1 MKADGLLLA
10 TLALTS
16 CLTREAIVV
25 APTPAVRTDSLARA
39 SFARSAMD
47 LLERIAIEDS
57 LKPLPASGRGRECF
71 EKDTFDLCGSMQD
84 SVVRIEFVQG
94 GTSFREESERIR
106 LEVLQRFRDAFGE
119 RRVRECS
126 SHGSVCPRPAQID
139 SAASAGSY

>member
-71 EKDTFDLCGSMQD
+71 EKDTFDLCGSMRLV
-84 SVVRIEFVQG
+84 SAEFVSAVRTEACVRVQRRSIAPLRDG
-94 GTSFREESERIR
+94 G
-106 LEVLQRFRDAFGE
+106 A
-119 RRVRECS
+119 
-126 SHGSVCPRPAQID
+126 
-139 SAASAGSY
+139 

>member
-25 APTPAVRTDSLARA
+25 APGGEGVLREGHFRFVR
-39 SFARSAMD
+39 
-47 LLERIAIEDS
+47 
-57 LKPLPASGRGRECF
+57 
-71 EKDTFDLCGSMQD
+71 
-84 SVVRIEFVQG
+84 V
-94 GTSFREESERIR
+94 
-106 LEVLQRFRDAFGE
+106 DAFGE

>member
-47 LLERIAIEDS
+47 LPGGEGVL
-57 LKPLPASGRGRECF
+57 REGHF
-71 EKDTFDLCGSMQD
+71 RF
-84 SVVRIEFVQG
+84 VRV
-94 GTSFREESERIR
+94 
-106 LEVLQRFRDAFGE
+106 DAFGE

-139 SAASAGSY
+139 SAASRRRRLTNRASSGIAIDCGAGLASRV